1 MYGDLP
7 DLHLIHYRNIA
18 ALKINALT
26 DFSVKKMSRLLFLI
40 LRLWT
45 QKGYTKPFDSFD
57 KLRMKQGEDLK
68 NPRAES

>member
-26 DFSVKKMSRLLFLI
+26 DFSVKKMSRLLVEI
-40 LRLWT
+40 CEKR
-45 QKGYTKPFDSFD
+45 
-57 KLRMKQGEDLK
+57 
-68 NPRAES
+68 